1 MYFSLAFHQRNT
13 CTLLL
18 LFFFFTAMK
27 LGIKLI
33 QCNGNTSHVRLKE
46 NNGVTVK
53 TAWLAGPTFENEVKK
68 RVLPDS
74 LQLGKQIIP
83 SICLMAK

>member
-1 MYFSLAFHQRNT
+1 MHFSLAFHQRKT
-13 CTLLL
+13 CTL
-18 LFFFFTAMK
+18 LFFFFFYSYETGYK
-27 LGIKLI
+27 I
-33 QCNGNTSHVRLKE
+33 QCNRNTSHVRLKE

-53 TAWLAGPTFENEVKK
+53 TTWLAGPTFENEVKK

>member
-1 MYFSLAFHQRNT
+1 MYVVIV
-13 CTLLL
+13 
-18 LFFFFTAMK
+18 FFFFIAMK
-27 LGIKLI
+27 LGIPITLYLI
-33 QCNGNTSHVRLKE
+33 QCNGNTSHVRPKE

>member
-13 CTLLL
+13 CTLL